1 MAQIPPSVI
10 GTAAP
15 ILADWYTH
23 TQLNALFD
31 SHGFPGDAPDGNK
44 IEKCRLWLR
53 HGNKELPDALTN
65 FANLIAEMMDA
76 EIVPPYRAAWDT
88 SEIKEVPDPRERL
101 SAALAKEGLS
111 YGRGGY
117 IHGAGLTG
125 PSKSLG
131 DRLKANSI
139 QAIEA
144 EFDRAY
150 KSIEADP
157 PAAVTAACAI
167 LEAVCKH
174 YLETEG
180 LELPNK
186 QLSYRQFLVT
196 AGPVRRRRLWAVGRS
211 AWR

>member
-44 IEKCRLWLR
+44 VEKCRLWLR
-53 HGNKELPDALTN
+53 QGNKELPDPLTN

-76 EIVPPYRAAWDT
+76 EIVPPYRPAWDT
-88 SEIKEVPDPRERL
+88 SEVKEVPDPRERL
-101 SAALAKEGLS
+101 LAALAKEGLS

-117 IHGAGLTG
+117 IHGANLTG

-131 DRLKANSI
+131 
-139 QAIEA
+139 
-144 EFDRAY
+144 
-150 KSIEADP
+150 
-157 PAAVTAACAI
+157 AVINAI
-167 LEAVCKH
+167 LD
-174 YLETEG
+174 
-180 LELPNK
+180 
-186 QLSYRQFLVT
+186 Q
-196 AGPVRRRRLWAVGRS
+196 PVARRSSNNG
-211 AWR
+211 